1 MCCLFGL
8 LDYGHTLT
16 EKQRNRMISA
26 LARECEVRG
35 TDATGVAYNSGGKL
49 CVYKRPLP
57 AHKMKFRIPA
67 DAYLIMG
74 HTRMT
79 TQGSEKK
86 NCNNHPFLGRA
97 GDQPF
102 ALAHNGV
109 IYNDLNLRREK
120 NLPRTKIQT
129 DSYIAVQLIEQK
141 KALDFASLAYM
152 AEQVEGSF
160 SFTVMD
166 ERDSLY
172 FVKGD
177 NPLYILHFPKLGCYF
192 YASTQEILEKA
203 LRRQGIWLKQGEQV
217 KLDCGDLLRIDSR
230 GQMTRSH
237 FNAERLYQCRYYYG
251 FGYYPAAVAV
261 NGGQQ
266 EYVDSLKAVANAYG
280 YTPSAIDRMIAHG
293 FSPEEIEEFLY
304 CGEM

>member
-8 LDYGHTLT
+8 LDYGHTLS
-16 EKQRNRMISA
+16 EKQKNRMIST
-26 LARECEVRG
+26 LAKECEARG
-35 TDATGVAYNSGGKL
+35 TDATGIAYNSGGKL

-57 AHKMKFRIPA
+57 AHKMKFHIPA
-67 DAYLIMG
+67 DAYFIMG

-79 TQGSEKK
+79 TQGSERK
-86 NCNNHPFLGRA
+86 NCNNHPFLGRT
-97 GDQPF
+97 GNQPF

-120 NLPRTKIQT
+120 NLPKTKIQT

-166 ERDSLY
+166 DQDNLY

-177 NPLYILHFPKLGCYF
+177 NPLYILHFPKMGCYL

-203 LRRQGIWLKQGEQV
+203 LWRLGIRPKQGEPV
-217 KLDCGDLLRIDSR
+217 KLDCGELLRIDSR
-230 GQMTRSH
+230 GQMTRGH

-266 EYVDSLKAVANAYG
+266 EYVDSLKAVATAYG

>member
-16 EKQRNRMISA
+16 EKQRSRMIST
-26 LARECEVRG
+26 LAKECEARG
-35 TDATGVAYNSGGKL
+35 TDATGIAYNAGGKL
-49 CVYKRPLP
+49 CVYKRPFP
-57 AHKMKFRIPA
+57 AHKLHLRIPG
-67 DAYLIMG
+67 DAYLVMG

-86 NCNNHPFLGRA
+86 NYNNHPFPGNVNGR
-97 GDQPF
+97 PF

-109 IYNDLNLRREK
+109 IYNDLALRREK
-120 NLPRTKIQT
+120 NLPKTKIQT
-129 DSYIAVQLIEQK
+129 DSYIAVQLLEQK
-141 KALDFASLAYM
+141 KALDFASLGYM

-166 ERDSLY
+166 DRDNLY

-177 NPLYILHFPKLGCYF
+177 NPLYILHFPKLGCYL
-192 YASTQEILEKA
+192 YSSTQEILEKA
-203 LRRQGIWLKQGEQV
+203 LCHLGIRSKQGEQV
-217 KLDCGDLLRIDSR
+217 QLECGELLRIDSR
-230 GQMTRSH
+230 GQMARGS
-237 FNAERLYQCRYYYG
+237 FNAERLYQCRYFYG
-251 FGYYPAAVAV
+251 FGCYPTAVAV
-261 NGGQQ
+261 NGSRQ

-293 FSPEEIEEFLY
+293 FAPEEIEEFLY
-304 CGEM
+304 CGEV

>member
-16 EKQRNRMISA
+16 EKQRNRMIA
-26 LARECEVRG
+26 TLAKECEARG
-35 TDATGVAYNSGGKL
+35 TDATGIAYNSGGKL

-57 AHKMKFRIPA
+57 ARKMKFRIPA

-86 NCNNHPFLGRA
+86 NCNNHPFLGRT

-129 DSYIAVQLIEQK
+129 DSYIAVQLLEQK

-166 ERDSLY
+166 EKDDLY

-177 NPLYILHFPKLGCYF
+177 NPLYILRFPKLGCYL

-203 LRRQGIWLKQGEQV
+203 LWRLGIWPKQGEPV
-217 KLDCGDLLRIDSR
+217 KLDCGELLRIDSR
-230 GQMTRSH
+230 GQMTRGH
-237 FNAERLYQCRYYYG
+237 FNAERLYQCRYFYG
-251 FGYYPAAVAV
+251 FGYYPAVV
-261 NGGQQ
+261 GGNDGQQ

>member
-8 LDYGHTLT
+8 LDYSHTLT
-16 EKQRNRMISA
+16 SKQKNRMISA
-26 LARECEVRG
+26 LAKECEARG
-35 TDATGVAYNSGGKL
+35 TDATGIAYNSAGKL

-57 AHKMKFRIPA
+57 AHKLKFRIPD
-67 DAYLIMG
+67 DAHLIMG

-79 TQGSEKK
+79 TQGSEKH
-86 NCNNHPFLGRA
+86 NYNNHPFLGRA
-97 GDQPF
+97 GGQTF

-109 IYNDLNLRREK
+109 LYNDLTLRREK

-129 DSYIAVQLIEQK
+129 DSYIAAQLIEQK
-141 KALDFASLAYM
+141 KTLDFASLRYM

-166 ERDSLY
+166 EGNSLY

-177 NPLYILHFPKLGCYF
+177 NPLYILHFPRLGCYL
-192 YASTQEILEKA
+192 YASTQEILERA
-203 LRRQGIWLKQGEQV
+203 LWRLQMWPKNGEPV
-217 KLDCGDLLRIDSR
+217 RLDCGELLRIDSL
-230 GQMTRSH
+230 GQMTRSS
-237 FNAERLYQCRYYYG
+237 FNAERLYQCRYFYG
-251 FGYYPAAVAV
+251 FGYYPAAVSA
-261 NGGQQ
+261 NGAQQ
-266 EYVDSLKAVANAYG
+266 EYIESLKAVANAYG

-293 FSPEEIEEFLY
+293 FTPEEIEEFLY